1 MKHLV
6 IDSGASKTEWVYFDG
21 QSHHS
26 FKTEG
31 IHPYYLKSTTAFNEF
46 YQQFSSFYQD
56 ETMFPFDKIYY
67 FGTGCADE
75 QSKSSVEEKLRLMC
89 TRWIPESRKDTVK
102 KEPCSIFVNSD
113 VDGAAKATFPVSE
126 GIMILLGTGTIF
138 AHVDSGNIIH
148 RIPSLGYVLGDEG
161 SAAYLGK
168 QIYIGYYR
176 KLWSPE
182 TLRLILE
189 RTDFL
194 DYGAQM
200 SKLYS
205 STRPSAHLGRVA
217 QQVLSEPI
225 TNELKFWLGQQFI
238 SAFTLAKELLPRD
251 NPFEK
256 AVRTSI
262 RDEKNSSLEPTIR
275 LPIALSGGVIQAH
288 QKLAKSCAEIVF
300 KDHSVTLFP
309 SFARPLSEYLENGVL
324 PLSLS

>member
-1 MKHLV
+1 
-6 IDSGASKTEWVYFDG
+6 
-21 QSHHS
+21 
-26 FKTEG
+26 
-31 IHPYYLKSTTAFNEF
+31 
-46 YQQFSSFYQD
+46 
-56 ETMFPFDKIYY
+56 
-67 FGTGCADE
+67 
-75 QSKSSVEEKLRLMC
+75 
-89 TRWIPESRKDTVK
+89 
-102 KEPCSIFVNSD
+102 
-113 VDGAAKATFPVSE
+113 
-126 GIMILLGTGTIF
+126 
-138 AHVDSGNIIH
+138 
-148 RIPSLGYVLGDEG
+148 
-161 SAAYLGK
+161 
-168 QIYIGYYR
+168 
-176 KLWSPE
+176 
-182 TLRLILE
+182 
-189 RTDFL
+189 
-194 DYGAQM
+194 M

-256 AVRTSI
+256 AVLTSI